1 MLKENKTHQLELRM
15 EFCSSWTLLESFSV
29 KSRPSW
35 STRTECIM
43 MSLMSV
49 YNCDLS
55 KTCCLELTFLSQLQ
69 IQSTKLDM
77 KMYNQDNIKDVSTS
91 SIGSLYSYS
100 STYFSQEYLVDDD
113 WLFLGEEPPVTSVPV
128 RLHITNLPFRYR

>member
-1 MLKENKTHQLELRM
+1 
-15 EFCSSWTLLESFSV
+15 
-29 KSRPSW
+29 
-35 STRTECIM
+35 
-43 MSLMSV
+43 
-49 YNCDLS
+49 
-55 KTCCLELTFLSQLQ
+55 
-69 IQSTKLDM
+69 M

-100 STYFSQEYLVDDD
+100 STYLSQEYLVDDD